1 MSETDPL
8 ALAQLI
14 AVTAKP
20 PAVFGR
26 IPIEYRVL
34 DILLDDLVETHAV
47 VDSAMKEAFIGFFV
61 DAGKLDAREPECPE
75 DALTQKNLWALAG
88 MEPRVELEPLL
99 AARRST
105 T

>member
-26 IPIEYRVL
+26 IPMEDRVL

-61 DAGKLDAREPECPE
+61 DAGELDAH
-75 DALTQKNLWALAG
+75 
-88 MEPRVELEPLL
+88 
-99 AARRST
+99 
-105 T
+105 